1 MILPIAQAKLI
12 NKQASVLHK
21 IYYSIEMS
29 QDSDLKQ
36 TSPLNAGLKSS
47 LKSRDCLYISKYI
60 RSFQNNAKRT

>member
-1 MILPIAQAKLI
+1 
-12 NKQASVLHK
+12 
-21 IYYSIEMS
+21 MS